1 MAVLRI
7 VAVPVFGVVPP
18 KGRVLPLVVRFRVRA
33 TPAPH
38 LSGTPPLRVPSPLP
52 FAPPL
57 RSKSGVWS
65 GFAPPRL
72 FIGYRQELALCVR
85 GNVAGRACVLGLRP
99 AGLRDTPN
107 FCSPCSVGLSVGQN
121 NRWL

>member
-18 KGRVLPLVVRFRVRA
+18 KGRFLPLVVRFRGRA

-52 FAPPL
+52 YAPPL
-57 RSKSGVWS
+57 RSIIGVWS
-65 GFAPPRL
+65 CYAPPSV
-72 FIGYRQELALCVR
+72 FIGYRMELALCVR
-85 GNVAGRACVLGLRP
+85 GKVAGRACVLGLRP
-99 AGLRDTPN
+99 AGLRDAPS
-107 FCSPCSVGLSVGQN
+107 FCSPCSVGLSMAQN
-121 NRWL
+121 NRFL